1 MYFENES
8 LIYYTKKKTYTLD
21 FYGVGQ
27 LNLSESIILSYILL
41 PHIPRSNLWN
51 KLSKFCLISESQPK
65 KTKHL
70 MYAVHW
76 NLQYFFI

>member
-27 LNLSESIILSYILL
+27 LKLSESIILSYNLL

-51 KLSKFCLISESQPK
+51 NLSKFCLISESKKKQK
-65 KTKHL
+65 KTS
-70 MYAVHW
+70 
-76 NLQYFFI
+76 I